1 MAIDASPLT
10 GYYRATDI
18 LYHYH
23 QSLKNTRDAVQLQ
36 KILSYDAVL
45 HPRHPFA
52 AEGAKGIQGYI
63 GTFHDGQARVLFSS
77 AQVDYLRYWMH
88 AMKLTENMIP
98 LPYSDCMFLESSVAT
113 ASSTVFESLSVLGST
128 SKKLGRMNQAFKEK
142 PLLVARRA
150 AFERVRTLWNAKE
163 GVWCALNFAAWEVD
177 HTALS
182 DFGWSLIRWESG
194 TEISERGHLVVK
206 ENQTYKKTQLED
218 GAEHEMVTKATLK
231 RKVNDLFSRLG
242 QHGPIFLVSNDS
254 KGDLKYLQSNAFQV
268 PLADSVLELPETVP
282 SGGVF
287 IVEPAELFDALTGSG
302 DADSRPQLG
311 AHVQAPENQLQGCS
325 QRGYRRGVH
334 LASSAHHGL
343 GTAAWTIKREQ
354 RWPDQTEVEV
364 QFQPWND
371 DPKHADPP
379 GRLPTSGRRPVF
391 ALASIPF
398 PVFLPANCIHPS
410 RADFLGI

>member
-98 LPYSDCMFLESSVAT
+98 LPYSDCMFLESSVAN
-113 ASSTVFESLSVLGST
+113 ASPTVFESLSVLGST
-128 SKKLGRMNQAFKEK
+128 SKKLGRMNQAYKEK

-150 AFERVRTLWNAKE
+150 AFERVRTLWNTKE

-218 GAEHEMVTKATLK
+218 GAEHEVVTKATLK
-231 RKVNDLFSRLG
+231 RKVNDLFSRLR
-242 QHGPIFLVSNDS
+242 QHGPIFFVSNDC

-268 PLADSVLELPETVP
+268 PLADFVLELPETMP
-282 SGGVF
+282 SAGVF
-287 IVEPAELFDALTGSG
+287 IVEPVELFDALTGSG
-302 DADSRPQLG
+302 DADIDHNLERMCRHLKINFGGVHNAGTDAECTLHALRTMASGPQLDD
-311 AHVQAPENQLQGCS
+311 Q
-325 QRGYRRGVH
+325 
-334 LASSAHHGL
+334 
-343 GTAAWTIKREQ
+343 REQ

-364 QFQPWND
+364 QFPPWND
-371 DPKHADPP
+371 DPKHADLQGVFPP
-379 GRLPTSGRRPVF
+379 R
-391 ALASIPF
+391 SI
-398 PVFLPANCIHPS
+398 S
-410 RADFLGI
+410 